1 MSENLAAK
9 RLVDLIP
16 AIMQRWDDRVRA
28 EVSPAAGSTEIVL
41 RDSIAEMLAV
51 MAKVLGV
58 PVRFIPQARPD
69 RILAQLGLDADG
81 IAKTVRDLAPAL
93 GA

>member
-1 MSENLAAK
+1 MSENYAAK

-41 RDSIAEMLAV
+41 RDRPLV
-51 MAKVLGV
+51 
-58 PVRFIPQARPD
+58 VR
-69 RILAQLGLDADG
+69 
-81 IAKTVRDLAPAL
+81 TAPEA
-93 GA
+93 ASAWA